1 MPWVF
6 TTKVSHVIFRKMA
19 DGRATA
25 FMGLRTV
32 RQESHE
38 TVINFVLR
46 IGLLA
51 SRAYPDNRAMADCIT
66 LLVLKRGIKD
76 YLRPAVARAAT
87 LEAAMDIVINR
98 ERPHTNRNNR
108 NNNRQQRAVRIEP
121 VNRQGWPDAVVLDE
135 GFVDEN

>member
-1 MPWVF
+1 
-6 TTKVSHVIFRKMA
+6 MA

-38 TVINFVLR
+38 TVINFVSR

-51 SRAYPDNRAMADCIT
+51 SGAYPDNRAM
-66 LLVLKRGIKD
+66 VVKRGIKD
-76 YLRPAVARAAT
+76 YLQPAVARAAT
-87 LEAAMDIVINR
+87 QEAAMDIVINR

-108 NNNRQQRAVRIEP
+108 NNRQQRAVRIEP

>member
-1 MPWVF
+1 
-6 TTKVSHVIFRKMA
+6 MA

-51 SRAYPDNRAMADCIT
+51 SRAYSNNREMADCIT
-66 LLVLKRGIKD
+66 LLVLKRGINEH
-76 YLRPAVARAAT
+76 LRPAVARAAT
-87 LEAAMDIVINR
+87 LEAAMNIAINY
-98 ERPHTNRNNR
+98 ERNHLPRRRRSR
-108 NNNRQQRAVRIEP
+108 NNNQHRAVRIEP
-121 VNRQGWPDAVVLDE
+121 VNRQGWPAAVVHDE
-135 GFVDEN
+135 GFFEEY

>member
-1 MPWVF
+1 
-6 TTKVSHVIFRKMA
+6 MA

-51 SRAYPDNRAMADCIT
+51 SRAYSNNWEMADCIT
-66 LLVLKRGIKD
+66 LLVFKQDINEH
-76 YLRPAVARAAT
+76 LRPAVARAAT
-87 LEAAMDIVINR
+87 LNTTMDVSIN
-98 ERPHTNRNNR
+98 
-108 NNNRQQRAVRIEP
+108 
-121 VNRQGWPDAVVLDE
+121 
-135 GFVDEN
+135 F

>member
-1 MPWVF
+1 
-6 TTKVSHVIFRKMA
+6 MA

-51 SRAYPDNRAMADCIT
+51 SRAYSNNREMADCIT
-66 LLVLKRGIKD
+66 LLVLKRGINEQ
-76 YLRPAVARAAT
+76 LRPAVARAANVKHYHEYFDKLLKET
-87 LEAAMDIVINR
+87 TFTGQLWLMLQILTTYFKQNYKCS
-98 ERPHTNRNNR
+98 
-108 NNNRQQRAVRIEP
+108 
-121 VNRQGWPDAVVLDE
+121 
-135 GFVDEN
+135 GFRDVHF

>member
-1 MPWVF
+1 
-6 TTKVSHVIFRKMA
+6 MA

-51 SRAYPDNRAMADCIT
+51 SRAYSNNWEMADCIN
-66 LLVLKRGIKD
+66 LLVLKRGINGH
-76 YLRPAVARAAT
+76 LRPAVARAAT
-87 LEAAMDIVINR
+87 LNTAMNIAINISG
-98 ERPHTNRNNR
+98 RNFYR
-108 NNNRQQRAVRIEP
+108 STL
-121 VNRQGWPDAVVLDE
+121 VNVATGQKNLKD
-135 GFVDEN
+135 